1 MNDDNGTSTNNES
14 GTTQQTTADTSSQA
28 FKDAVDA
35 AVEVALKDIKEKLN
49 KAYESRDSALAK
61 VKEMETAARTA
72 EIERL
77 KAEGKAVEALEAEL
91 ANARAEL
98 KAAQDTAVQRTRD
111 LELDRTLGALP
122 FRNTRSKSIAFNELI
137 SGLVQNAEGAWVDK
151 SGKSLEQ
158 LAKDFQ
164 DDPDNSMLFKV
175 VQSSGSGS
183 STSTS
188 APANTPKPLSQ
199 MSQAE
204 VMEKVRKGTLRAKR

>member
-1 MNDDNGTSTNNES
+1 MNDDNGTSTNSEGSTN
-14 GTTQQTTADTSSQA
+14 QQTTVDTSSQA

-61 VKEMETAARTA
+61 VKEMEAAARTA

-98 KAAQDTAVQRTRD
+98 KAAQDTAIQRTRD
-111 LELDRTLGALP
+111 LELDRALGALP

>member
-14 GTTQQTTADTSSQA
+14 GTNQQTTVDTSSQA

-35 AVEVALKDIKEKLN
+35 AVEVALKDIKDKLN

-61 VKEMETAARTA
+61 VKEMEAAARTA

-98 KAAQDTAVQRTRD
+98 KAAQDTAIQRTRD
-111 LELDRTLGALP
+111 LELDRALGALP

>member
-1 MNDDNGTSTNNES
+1 MNDDNGTPENNNGSTN
-14 GTTQQTTADTSSQA
+14 TQTTVDTGSQA

-61 VKEMETAARTA
+61 VKEMEAAARTA

-98 KAAQDTAVQRTRD
+98 KAAQDTAIQRTRD
-111 LELDRTLGALP
+111 LELDRALGALP